1 MYRRTGRG
9 RLLLLAF
16 LALSLVVIT
25 LDYRA
30 GGEGPLE
37 RAKDISSTVVAPI
50 QRGLTTVFRPVGDFF
65 SSLGDLSQL
74 RQENIELQQ
83 QVDDVESQ
91 ISRAEALSR
100 ENAALRAD
108 AELAESYTTMDT
120 VAAEVIATV
129 PANWRWAVKIDKG
142 EADGLLPDMA
152 VIAPEGLVGKVIRVD
167 SNSAIV
173 LLLVDPQAGAKARIK
188 ESGYT
193 GTVVGKGAEESL
205 SLGYIDS
212 EANVK
217 EGDEV
222 VTSGYDDGIFP
233 PSIPIGRVVSASGES
248 AALYQDIE
256 VEPWVDF
263 ATLDFVRVLLESGPY
278 LDTGKS
284 DKDDKGSEESP

>member
-74 RQENIELQQ
+74 RSENIELQQ
-83 QVDDVESQ
+83 QLDDAESQ
-91 ISRAEALSR
+91 ISRAEALES
-100 ENAALRAD
+100 ENRALRAD
-108 AELAESYTTMDT
+108 AGLAKSYTTMDT

-129 PANWRWAVKIDKG
+129 PANYRWAVKIDKG
-142 EADGLLPDMA
+142 EVDGLLPDMA

-167 SNSAIV
+167 TNSAIV
-173 LLLVDPQAGAKARIK
+173 LLLIDPQAAAKARIK

-193 GTVVGKGAEESL
+193 GVVLGNGAEESL
-205 SLGYIDS
+205 SLDYIDP
-212 EANVK
+212 EANVH

-222 VTSGYDDGIFP
+222 VTSGYDQGIFP
-233 PSIPIGRVVSASGES
+233 PSIPIGRIVSASGEG

-278 LDTGKS
+278 LQGKN
-284 DKDDKGSEESP
+284 DNGNEEKP

>member
-16 LALSLVVIT
+16 LALSLLVIT

-65 SSLGDLSQL
+65 ASLGDLSQL

-83 QVDDVESQ
+83 QLDDAESQ
-91 ISRAEALSR
+91 IGRAEALEN
-100 ENAALRAD
+100 ENAALRDEAD
-108 AELAESYTTMDT
+108 LAKSYPTMDSVT
-120 VAAEVIATV
+120 AEVIATV
-129 PANWRWAVKIDKG
+129 PANYRWAVKIDKG
-142 EADGLLPDMA
+142 EVDGLLPDMA

-167 SNSAIV
+167 TNSAIV
-173 LLLVDPQAGAKARIK
+173 LLLIDPQAGAKARIK

-193 GTVVGKGAEESL
+193 GDVLGNGAEQSL
-205 SLGYIDS
+205 SLDYIDP
-212 EANVK
+212 EANVRV
-217 EGDEV
+217 GDEV
-222 VTSGYDDGIFP
+222 VTSGYDEGTFP
-233 PSIPIGRVVSASGES
+233 PSIPIGRVVSASGEG

-263 ATLDFVRVLLESGPY
+263 ATLDFVRVLLESGPR
-278 LDTGKS
+278 LEQRESDEKEEDKS
-284 DKDDKGSEESP
+284 

>member
-74 RQENIELQQ
+74 RSENIDLRQQ
-83 QVDDVESQ
+83 LDDAESR
-91 ISRAEALSR
+91 ISQAEAMID
-100 ENAALRAD
+100 ENAALRDD
-108 AELAESYTTMDT
+108 AALAKSYSEMSS

-129 PANWRWAVKIDKG
+129 PANYRWAVKIDKG
-142 EADGLLPDMA
+142 EVDGILPDMA
-152 VIAPEGLVGKVIRVD
+152 VIAPEGLVGKIIRVD
-167 SNSAIV
+167 PNSAIV
-173 LLLVDPQAGAKARIK
+173 LLLIDPQAAAKARLK
-188 ESGYT
+188 ESRFT
-193 GTVVGKGAEESL
+193 GVAIGNGAEEPL
-205 SLGYIDS
+205 SLDYIDP
-212 EANVK
+212 EAKVK

-222 VTSGYDDGIFP
+222 VTSGYDQGIFP
-233 PSIPIGRVVSASGES
+233 PSIPIGSVVKASGEG

-263 ATLDFVRVLLESGPY
+263 ATLDFVRVLLESGPH
-278 LDTGKS
+278 LDDGKKAAAQ
-284 DKDDKGSEESP
+284 DEDQR

>member
-65 SSLGDLSQL
+65 ASLGDLSQL

-83 QVDDVESQ
+83 QLDDAESQ
-91 ISRAEALSR
+91 ISRAEALES
-100 ENAALRAD
+100 ENEALRED
-108 AELAESYTTMDT
+108 AELAESYPSMDS

-129 PANWRWAVKIDKG
+129 PANYRWAVKIDKG
-142 EADGLLPDMA
+142 EVDGLLADMA

-167 SNSAIV
+167 RNTAIV
-173 LLLVDPQAGAKARIK
+173 LLLIDPQAAAKARIK
-188 ESGYT
+188 ESSYT
-193 GTVVGKGAEESL
+193 GDVLGNGAEQSL
-205 SLGYIDS
+205 SLDYVDP
-212 EANVK
+212 EANVRV
-217 EGDEV
+217 GDAV
-222 VTSGYDDGIFP
+222 VTSGYDEGIFP
-233 PSIPIGRVVSASGES
+233 PSIPIGRVVSASGEG

-263 ATLDFVRVLLESGPY
+263 ATLDFVRVLLESGPR
-278 LDTGKS
+278 LEQNQAP
-284 DKDDKGSEESP
+284 KDAEEKP